1 MIETEQLLRY
11 WTLSQWQANLLVL
24 MHLVGA
30 GLLGLV
36 LGYER
41 AFHGRAAGMRTYA
54 LVCMASTAVI
64 VLLGLP
70 HQWFGGSGAAIVA
83 PLMDPTRV
91 IQGVVTGIGFLCA
104 GVIMR
109 EGMNISGLTT
119 AASIWAASAIGIL
132 LGMGFYFAA
141 ITLTLLCA
149 SLMMWGARLEA
160 ALPSHPAI
168 AVLLRGEPGRGFDQA
183 ELIAF
188 AARLGYDFAPGSVS
202 IECEGDRQ
210 EWRFVCTARRNYRS
224 ETLSRFASRLSEL
237 PGLAGYRVTHARN

>member
-1 MIETEQLLRY
+1 MLETDQLLRY
-11 WTLSQWQANLLVL
+11 WTLPQWQANLLVL
-24 MHLVGA
+24 LHLAGA

-70 HQWFGGSGAAIVA
+70 QQWFGGSAGLAA
-83 PLMDPTRV
+83 PTLMDPTRV

-119 AASIWAASAIGIL
+119 AASLWAASAIGIV

-141 ITLTLLCA
+141 IALTLLCA
-149 SLMMWGARLEA
+149 SLMMWGAKLEA

-168 AVLLRGEPGRGFDQA
+168 AVHLRGEPGRAFEQA
-183 ELIAF
+183 ELVAF
-188 AARLGYDFAPGSVS
+188 AATLGYDFAPGSVS
-202 IECEGDRQ
+202 IECADGQQ
-210 EWRFVCTARRNYRS
+210 EWRFVCTARHNYGRA
-224 ETLSRFASRLSEL
+224 TLSRFASRLPEL
-237 PGLAGYRVTHARN
+237 PGLASYRVAHARN

>member
-11 WTLSQWQANLLVL
+11 WTLPQWQANLLVL

-30 GLLGLV
+30 GLLGLM

-70 HQWFGGSGAAIVA
+70 HQWFGGTGAAVIA

-119 AASIWAASAIGIL
+119 AASLWAASAIGIL
-132 LGMGFYFAA
+132 VGMGFYFAA
-141 ITLTLLCA
+141 IALTLLCA
-149 SLMMWGARLEA
+149 SLMMWGAKLEA

-168 AVLLRGEPGRGFDQA
+168 AVLLQGQPGRSFEQA
-183 ELIAF
+183 ELVAF
-188 AARLGYDFAPGSVS
+188 TGALGYDFAPGSVS
-202 IECEGDRQ
+202 IECTNDCQ
-210 EWRFVCTARRNYRS
+210 EWRFVCTARRNYRG
-224 ETLSRFASRLSEL
+224 ETLSRFASRLPEL

>member
-1 MIETEQLLRY
+1 MLETEQLLRY

-70 HQWFGGSGAAIVA
+70 HQWFGGSEAPLVA

-119 AASIWAASAIGIL
+119 AASLWAASAIGIL
-132 LGMGFYFAA
+132 VGMGFYFAA
-141 ITLTLLCA
+141 IALTLLCT
-149 SLMMWGARLEA
+149 SLMMWGAKLEA

-168 AVLLRGEPGRGFDQA
+168 AVQLQRQPGRCFEQT
-183 ELIAF
+183 ELVAF
-188 AARLGYDFAPGSVS
+188 TAALGYDFAPGSVA
-202 IECEGDRQ
+202 IECVGDQQ
-210 EWRFVCTARRNYRS
+210 EWRFVCTARRNYRG
-224 ETLSRFASRLSEL
+224 ETLSRFASRLPEL
-237 PGLAGYRVTHARN
+237 PGLASYRVTHARN